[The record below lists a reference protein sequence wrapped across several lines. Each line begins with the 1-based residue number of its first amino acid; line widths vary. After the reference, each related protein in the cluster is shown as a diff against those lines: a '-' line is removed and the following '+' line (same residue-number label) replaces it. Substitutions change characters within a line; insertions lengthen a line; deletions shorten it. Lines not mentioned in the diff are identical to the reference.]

1 MSWLR
6 FWAPWLLVLLP
17 LWLLVQAAQPPG
29 WALDPVQL
37 TPRPLGPTESW
48 SSDPSNLPL
57 EFPHPHQQ
65 LMHPVVP
72 FLYTGSAGELPPGPD
87 LWDKPGQHQSL
98 PEVVP
103 VVDSQGQH
111 PESPEELEPLPLKQ
125 EASSQPAEPPETD
138 ENPANLQAALSEPS
152 YTPEEAEPPV
162 QEEAPAQPPEPS
174 NAAESSQTQQES
186 PAWPPDPFE
195 EVVAQPPVYDEVPVP
210 AMGQNQ
216 PQDSDLPSV
225 TVEPVGLELSMIP
238 EPPPLGL
245 EPSETGFP
253 SLTQNSVMNTTTN
266 NICELCS
273 CTDETL
279 ACVGLSP
286 ERKLQSVPVP
296 EPNAHNG
303 TFTILNFQGNS
314 ISYVDENTWKSYTWV
329 EKLILSDN
337 QFSEL
342 HKDSFEG
349 LLSLQYLDLSCNKIQ
364 AIERRTF
371 ESLPFLQFIN
381 LGCNLIAELSFGTF
395 QAWHGMQFLHTINL
409 SHNLLTT
416 VEDSYF
422 FKLTA
427 LKYLDMGKTQVTLKT
442 VESIVMM
449 SPKVEKL
456 ILPSRMACCLCQFK
470 NNIEVFCNTVK
481 LHCDSEC
488 LTSTTYCDDETSI
501 GNPEGSFMKALL
513 SRKKSSSPE
522 LTIEPEKVAADKNA
536 ISLSAFKSEQ
546 GDFSNESVVS
556 ALNYIL
562 PYFSDGY
569 LEGAELALL
578 QFIKL
583 LLSNLQG
590 EDEPVGHLQNN
601 AENTSLP
608 LGSSISADKN
618 KWGKI
623 SVPEDILHATLLHSK
638 HLGPNFQHQ
647 ISAKKLETAQ
657 SQENSPPEIQSV
669 GKRLRSM
676 KVAIKGPKGI
686 RKRQLTQM
694 RKAGINRKQRA
705 QLLAESTA
713 EDKGLTMPSPWALE
727 QPHVEQLPRETA
739 GSSFNPESSSRREQE
754 AAVPSVQY
762 LMGSPSASSTPKSLP
777 EITSKSKD
785 LTGSI
790 FVSEAASAGMRNMKA
805 SEPTSHFREK
815 YLFPETWWDVVHKI
829 LQAKMSRQFSNK
841 GSHNG
846 PMVVIKPPFAAMSR
860 MNYPSQEALSSS
872 ELTSQEN
879 PFLEPFSLLDQA
891 TENPTVP
898 EEPTPEVTARK
909 GSAADSAVTV
919 DNFMPTPKLSK
930 ETQQEHDSVG
940 TDVPSTSP
948 AFPFP
953 GSSSPGDHPE
963 AQLNEQLRSL
973 ITNSD
978 VRRLISHVIWTLKT
992 GCSETHLKP
1001 ACARLISQTGLL
1013 MKLLSEQQEAK
1024 EPRADWDTDQWRTE
1038 NYINESPEAQSEQ
1051 EEQEIHEFTKEVLGH
1066 DYHIKVILASSVA
1079 GVVMAL
1085 IAVFCLIEM
1094 CSRRRAA
1101 LDEEGS
1107 SRGFFLLLDKPSEE
1121 GANQEGFFWRR
1132 QSLWLRDKYR
1142 SLSASRDKI
1151 LAQMLREKDGG

>member
-29 WALDPVQL
+29 WALDTVQL
-37 TPRPLGPTESW
+37 SPRPPGPTKSW

-72 FLYTGSAGELPPGPD
+72 FLYTGSAAELPPGPD
-87 LWDKPGQHQSL
+87 LWDKPSQHLSL

-103 VVDSQGQH
+103 VVDSQDQH
-111 PESPEELEPLPLKQ
+111 PESSEELEPLPLKQ
-125 EASSQPAEPPETD
+125 EASSQPAEPPEAD
-138 ENPANLQAALSEPS
+138 ENSANLQVALAEPS

-162 QEEAPAQPPEPS
+162 QQEAPAQPPEPS
-174 NAAESSQTQQES
+174 SGAESSQTQQES

-195 EVVAQPPVYDEVPVP
+195 KVVAQPPVYDEVTVP
-210 AMGQNQ
+210 AVGQDQ

-225 TVEPVGLELSMIP
+225 SVEPVGLELTMIP

-266 NICELCS
+266 SICELCS
-273 CTDETL
+273 CTDKTL
-279 ACVGLSP
+279 ACVGLSS
-286 ERKLQSVPVP
+286 EHKLQSVPVP

-364 AIERRTF
+364 GIERRTF

-422 FKLTA
+422 FKLRA

-449 SPKVEKL
+449 SPKLEKL
-456 ILPSRMACCLCQFK
+456 ILPRRMACCLCQFK

-488 LTSTTYCDDETSI
+488 LTSTTYCEDETSI
-501 GNPEGSFMKALL
+501 GNPEGSFLKALL
-513 SRKKSSSPE
+513 SRKKSSSSE

-546 GDFSNESVVS
+546 GDFSQESVVS
-556 ALNYIL
+556 ALNYVL

-578 QFIKL
+578 QFIKQ

-590 EDEPVGHLQNN
+590 GHEPVGHLQNN

-608 LGSSISADKN
+608 PGSTTSADKK

-623 SVPEDILHATLLHSK
+623 SVPEDILHAMLLHSK
-638 HLGPNFQHQ
+638 LLGPKFQHQ
-647 ISAKKLETAQ
+647 ISTKKLETAQ
-657 SQENSPPEIQSV
+657 LQENSPPEIQSV

-676 KVAIKGPKGI
+676 KVVIKGPKGI
-686 RKRQLTQM
+686 RKRQLTQV

-705 QLLAESTA
+705 QPLAESTA
-713 EDKGLTMPSPWALE
+713 EEKGLTMPSPWALE
-727 QPHVEQLPRETA
+727 EPHVEQPPRETA
-739 GSSFNPESSSRREQE
+739 GSSFNTESSFQWEQE

-762 LMGSPSASSTPKSLP
+762 LMGSPSASNTPKSLP
-777 EITSKSKD
+777 EITSKSED
-785 LTGSI
+785 LADSI
-790 FVSEAASAGMRNMKA
+790 FVLEAASAGIRNMKA

-829 LQAKMSRQFSNK
+829 RKAKMSRQFSNK
-841 GSHNG
+841 DSHNS
-846 PMVVIKPPFAAMSR
+846 PMVVNKPPFAAMSH
-860 MNYPSQEALSSS
+860 MNSPSQEAFSSS

-879 PFLEPFSLLDQA
+879 SFPEPFSLLDPS
-891 TENPTVP
+891 TENPTAP
-898 EEPTPEVTARK
+898 EEPTPEVTAHKK
-909 GSAADSAVTV
+909 GSPADSAVTV

-930 ETQQEHDSVG
+930 ETQQEHDNVG
-940 TDVPSTSP
+940 TDIPSTSTV
-948 AFPFP
+948 FPFP
-953 GSSSPGDHPE
+953 GSSSPGDHLE

-978 VRRLISHVIWTLKT
+978 VRRLISHVIWTLKM
-992 GCSETHLKP
+992 GCSETHLKL
-1001 ACARLISQTGLL
+1001 ACARLIFQTGLL

-1024 EPRADWDTDQWRTE
+1024 EPRADWDTDQWETE
-1038 NYINESPEAQSEQ
+1038 NYIHESPEVQSEQ
-1051 EEQEIHEFTKEVLGH
+1051 KEQEFQEFTEEVLGH
-1066 DYHIKVILASSVA
+1066 DHHIKVILASTVA
-1079 GVVMAL
+1079 GAVMAL

-1101 LDEEGS
+1101 LDEEGG
-1107 SRGFFLLLDKPSEE
+1107 SRGFFPRLDKPSEE
-1121 GANQEGFFWRR
+1121 GENQEGVFWKMRP
-1132 QSLWLRDKYR
+1132 LWLWDMYR
-1142 SLSASRDKI
+1142 SFT
-1151 LAQMLREKDGG
+1151 

>member
-1 MSWLR
+1 
-6 FWAPWLLVLLP
+6 
-17 LWLLVQAAQPPG
+17 
-29 WALDPVQL
+29 
-37 TPRPLGPTESW
+37 
-48 SSDPSNLPL
+48 
-57 EFPHPHQQ
+57 
-65 LMHPVVP
+65 MHPVVP
-72 FLYTGSAGELPPGPD
+72 FLYTGSAAELPPGPN

-103 VVDSQGQH
+103 LVDSQDQH

-125 EASSQPAEPPETD
+125 EASSQPAEPPEAD
-138 ENPANLQAALSEPS
+138 ENPANLQVALAEPS
-152 YTPEEAEPPV
+152 YTPEEAKSPV
-162 QEEAPAQPPEPS
+162 QEEAPAQPPES
-174 NAAESSQTQQES
+174 SKGAESSRAQEDS

-195 EVVAQPPVYDEVPVP
+195 EVVAQPPVYDEVTVP
-210 AMGQNQ
+210 AVGQDQ

-225 TVEPVGLELSMIP
+225 SVEPVGLELTMIP
-238 EPPPLGL
+238 KPPPLGL

-266 NICELCS
+266 SICELCS
-273 CTDETL
+273 CTDKTL

-303 TFTILNFQGNS
+303 TFTILNFRGNS

-329 EKLILSDN
+329 EKL
-337 QFSEL
+337 
-342 HKDSFEG
+342 
-349 LLSLQYLDLSCNKIQ
+349 DLSCNKIQ
-364 AIERRTF
+364 GIERRTF

-422 FKLTA
+422 FKLRV

-442 VESIVMM
+442 VESIVTM
-449 SPKVEKL
+449 SPKLEKL
-456 ILPSRMACCLCQFK
+456 ILPRRMACCLCQFK

-488 LTSTTYCDDETSI
+488 LTSTTYC
-501 GNPEGSFMKALL
+501 GGH
-513 SRKKSSSPE
+513 
-522 LTIEPEKVAADKNA
+522 
-536 ISLSAFKSEQ
+536 
-546 GDFSNESVVS
+546 
-556 ALNYIL
+556 
-562 PYFSDGY
+562 
-569 LEGAELALL
+569 
-578 QFIKL
+578 
-583 LLSNLQG
+583 
-590 EDEPVGHLQNN
+590 EPVGHLPNN

-608 LGSSISADKN
+608 PGSSTSADKN

-623 SVPEDILHATLLHSK
+623 SVPEDILHAMLLHSK
-638 HLGPNFQHQ
+638 LLGPKFQHQ

-657 SQENSPPEIQSV
+657 LQENSPPEIQSV

-676 KVAIKGPKGI
+676 KVVNKGPKGI
-686 RKRQLTQM
+686 RKRQLTQV
-694 RKAGINRKQRA
+694 RKAGINRKPRA
-705 QLLAESTA
+705 QPLAESTA
-713 EDKGLTMPSPWALE
+713 EEKGLTMPSPWALE
-727 QPHVEQLPRETA
+727 EPHVEQPPRETA
-739 GSSFNPESSSRREQE
+739 GSSFNTESSFQWEQE

-762 LMGSPSASSTPKSLP
+762 LMGSPSASNTPKSLP
-777 EITSKSKD
+777 QIKPKSKD
-785 LTGSI
+785 LADSI
-790 FVSEAASAGMRNMKA
+790 FLLEAPSAGIRNVKA

-829 LQAKMSRQFSNK
+829 RKAKMSRQFSNK
-841 GSHNG
+841 DSHNS
-846 PMVVIKPPFAAMSR
+846 PMVVNKPPFAAMSH
-860 MNYPSQEALSSS
+860 MNSPSQEAFSSS

-879 PFLEPFSLLDQA
+879 PFPEPFSLLDPS
-891 TENPTVP
+891 TENPTAP
-898 EEPTPEVTARK
+898 EEPTPEVTAHKK

-930 ETQQEHDSVG
+930 ETQQEHDNVG
-940 TDVPSTSP
+940 TDIPSTST

-953 GSSSPGDHPE
+953 GSSSPGDHLE

-978 VRRLISHVIWTLKT
+978 VRRLISHVIWTLKM
-992 GCSETHLKP
+992 GCSETDLKP

-1024 EPRADWDTDQWRTE
+1024 EPRADWDTDQWETE
-1038 NYINESPEAQSEQ
+1038 NYINESPEVQSEQ
-1051 EEQEIHEFTKEVLGH
+1051 KEQEFQEFTKEVLGH
-1066 DYHIKVILASSVA
+1066 DHHIKVILASTVA
-1079 GVVMAL
+1079 GAVMAL

-1101 LDEEGS
+1101 LDEEGG

-1142 SLSASRDKI
+1142 ILSASRDKI
-1151 LAQMLREKDGG
+1151 LAQMLREKDGGELSEVVIAKDVTSGSGAGGRRVKPKIPAHGEPQPAPGHLQRF